1 MKVILKNGTELT
13 PILVTGTQIHVQGA
27 KRDSLTF
34 VFPASEGIDTIDT
47 VFSETDCESIK
58 IYDDNGAENIYKYYT
73 IRTKLEKA
81 LVEIVPATPETEA
94 VMEERISVTMAQRT
108 YIENQL
114 ALLSA
119 LNVLLTGEE

>member
-1 MKVILKNGTELT
+1 MKVILENGTELT

-81 LVEIVPATPETEA
+81 LVEIVPATPEKEA